1 MTIDD
6 ERCERVRLRLQHF
19 GSPSEG
25 NSDKLRFRCD
35 FSRYPTVA
43 VSESRH
49 FGSPSE
55 RHSDKLGFRCD
66 FSRYPTVAVSES
78 RHSRLG
84 LSYFLKTE
92 AVLVLK
98 EPTGRQQDAM
108 SARTTA
114 AAGGWRCQTRPQC
127 RFCLFR
133 SSLRAI
139 QLSYFD
145 FFAANLASV
154 AVFSSFFFLLCCK
167 LSEHCCHFFF
177 AFLLL
182 WSSLK

>member
-1 MTIDD
+1 MGVGINYPPCLTIDD
-6 ERCERVRLRLQHF
+6 ERCECVRLRLQQF

-92 AVLVLK
+92 AVLVPK

-127 RFCLFR
+127 RFCLF
-133 SSLRAI
+133 
-139 QLSYFD
+139 
-145 FFAANLASV
+145 
-154 AVFSSFFFLLCCK
+154 
-167 LSEHCCHFFF
+167 
-177 AFLLL
+177 
-182 WSSLK
+182 